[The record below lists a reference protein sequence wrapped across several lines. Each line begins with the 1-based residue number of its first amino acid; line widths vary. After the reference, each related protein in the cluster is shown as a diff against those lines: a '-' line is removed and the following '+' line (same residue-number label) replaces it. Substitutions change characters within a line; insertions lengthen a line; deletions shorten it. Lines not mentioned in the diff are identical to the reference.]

1 MRWISKKKNMAIMM
15 IPSFLVYVF
24 FIIMPVL
31 ITIYYSFM
39 KFTGVGESKF
49 IGLKNYANL
58 FRDPFFFTALKN
70 TCIILVMSVI
80 VLLPLSLLLALL
92 LEKPF
97 RGNGLCKAMI
107 FSPYVIAPILV
118 GVLWVFILDPYMEL
132 INALL
137 RAIGLDKFALEWIGG
152 KTLTPYSVTVVYMWQ
167 VLGFYT
173 TVIIAGLKQ
182 IPSEIHEASQID
194 GAGKLQNVIYI
205 VLPMLKET
213 ITIVVVL
220 IITRSFM
227 IFETVQQL
235 TNGGPNHLSDV
246 LTTYMYYTTFTSNRY
261 GYGMSI
267 ATMTFVFAGI
277 CSIIYLRNAGSKL
290 KKGGESR

>member
-15 IPSFLVYVF
+15 IPSLLVYVF

-31 ITIYYSFM
+31 ITVYYSFM
-39 KFTGVGESKF
+39 KFTGVGEPKF
-49 IGLKNYANL
+49 IGFKNYVNL

-70 TCIILVMSVI
+70 TCIILLMSVI
-80 VLLPLSLLLALL
+80 VLLPLSFILALL

-118 GVLWVFILDPYMEL
+118 GVLWVFILDPYMGL

-137 RAIGLDKFALEWIGG
+137 NAVGLEKFALEWIGG
-152 KTLTPYSVTVVYMWQ
+152 KKLTPYSVAVVYMWQ
-167 VLGFYT
+167 VIGFYT
-173 TVIIAGLKQ
+173 TVFIAGLRQ

-194 GAGKLQNVIYI
+194 GAGKLQNVRYI
-205 VLPMLKET
+205 VWPMLKET
-213 ITIVVVL
+213 VTIVIVL
-220 IITRSFM
+220 IITGSFK

-246 LTTYMYYTTFTSNRY
+246 LVTYMYHITFTSNRY

-290 KKGGESR
+290 KKGGKNR

>member
-39 KFTGVGESKF
+39 KFTGVGEPKF

-80 VLLPLSLLLALL
+80 VLLPLSFLLALL
-92 LEKPF
+92 LEKSF

-118 GVLWVFILDPYMEL
+118 GVLWVFILDPYMGL

-246 LTTYMYYTTFTSNRY
+246 LTTYMYYITFTSNRY

>member
-1 MRWISKKKNMAIMM
+1 
-15 IPSFLVYVF
+15 
-24 FIIMPVL
+24 MPVL

-118 GVLWVFILDPYMEL
+118 GVLWVFILDPYMGL

-152 KTLTPYSVTVVYMWQ
+152 KTLTPYSGHCCVY
-167 VLGFYT
+167 VAGF
-173 TVIIAGLKQ
+173 GLLYYCY
-182 IPSEIHEASQID
+182 
-194 GAGKLQNVIYI
+194 LQ
-205 VLPMLKET
+205 
-213 ITIVVVL
+213 
-220 IITRSFM
+220 
-227 IFETVQQL
+227 
-235 TNGGPNHLSDV
+235 D
-246 LTTYMYYTTFTSNRY
+246 
-261 GYGMSI
+261 
-267 ATMTFVFAGI
+267 
-277 CSIIYLRNAGSKL
+277 
-290 KKGGESR
+290 

>member
-39 KFTGVGESKF
+39 KFTGVGEPKF

-80 VLLPLSLLLALL
+80 VLLPLSFLLALL

-107 FSPYVIAPILV
+107 FSPYIIAPILV
-118 GVLWVFILDPYMEL
+118 GVLWVFILDPYMGL

-182 IPSEIHEASQID
+182 IPSEIHEASQVD

-277 CSIIYLRNAGSKL
+277 CSIIYLRNAG
-290 KKGGESR
+290 

>member
-58 FRDPFFFTALKN
+58 FQDPFFFTALKN

-118 GVLWVFILDPYMEL
+118 GVLWVFILDPYMGL

>member
-39 KFTGVGESKF
+39 KFTGVGEPKF

-80 VLLPLSLLLALL
+80 VLLPLSFLLALL

-107 FSPYVIAPILV
+107 FSPYIIAPILV
-118 GVLWVFILDPYMEL
+118 GVLWVFILDPYMGL

-182 IPSEIHEASQID
+182 IPSEIHEASQVD

-267 ATMTFVFAGI
+267 ATMTFVFTGI

>member
-39 KFTGVGESKF
+39 KFTGVGEPKF

-80 VLLPLSLLLALL
+80 VLLPLSFLLALL

-107 FSPYVIAPILV
+107 FSPYIIAPILV
-118 GVLWVFILDPYMEL
+118 GVLWVFILDPYMGL

-182 IPSEIHEASQID
+182 IPSEIHEASQVD

>member
-39 KFTGVGESKF
+39 KFTGVGEPKF

-80 VLLPLSLLLALL
+80 VLLPLSFLLALL

-107 FSPYVIAPILV
+107 FSPYIIAPILV
-118 GVLWVFILDPYMEL
+118 GVLWVFILDPYMGL

-167 VLGFYT
+167 DLGFYT
-173 TVIIAGLKQ
+173 TAIIAGLKQ
-182 IPSEIHEASQID
+182 IPSEIHEASQVD

>member
-1 MRWISKKKNMAIMM
+1 
-15 IPSFLVYVF
+15 
-24 FIIMPVL
+24 
-31 ITIYYSFM
+31 
-39 KFTGVGESKF
+39 
-49 IGLKNYANL
+49 
-58 FRDPFFFTALKN
+58 
-70 TCIILVMSVI
+70 
-80 VLLPLSLLLALL
+80 
-92 LEKPF
+92 
-97 RGNGLCKAMI
+97 MI
-107 FSPYVIAPILV
+107 FSPYIIAPILV
-118 GVLWVFILDPYMEL
+118 GVLWVFILDPYMGL

-182 IPSEIHEASQID
+182 IPSEIHEASQVD

>member
-39 KFTGVGESKF
+39 KFTGVGEPKF

-80 VLLPLSLLLALL
+80 VLLPLSFLLALL

-107 FSPYVIAPILV
+107 FSPYIIAPILV
-118 GVLWVFILDPYMEL
+118 GVLWVFILDPYMGL

-167 VLGFYT
+167 DLGFYT

-182 IPSEIHEASQID
+182 IPSEIHEASQVD

>member
-1 MRWISKKKNMAIMM
+1 
-15 IPSFLVYVF
+15 
-24 FIIMPVL
+24 
-31 ITIYYSFM
+31 M
-39 KFTGVGESKF
+39 KFTGVGEPKF

-80 VLLPLSLLLALL
+80 VLLPLSFLLALL

-107 FSPYVIAPILV
+107 FSPYIIAPILV
-118 GVLWVFILDPYMEL
+118 GVLWVFILDPYMGL

-182 IPSEIHEASQID
+182 IPSEIHEASQVD

>member
-118 GVLWVFILDPYMEL
+118 GVLWVFILDPYMGL

-137 RAIGLDKFALEWIGG
+137 RAIGLDKFALEGIGG
-152 KTLTPYSVTVVYMWQ
+152 KNLTPYSVTVVYMWQ

>member
-118 GVLWVFILDPYMEL
+118 GVLWVFILDPYMGL

-167 VLGFYT
+167 VLGLYT